1 MKRCAFL
8 TLDERGDYVI
18 DDELAIEPLAALGWD
33 VSTVSWRQRN
43 IPWSEFDA
51 VVIRSTWDYWHDV
64 PGFLDTLAAIERQ
77 ARLANSLE
85 LVRWNLRK
93 TYLRALEEQA
103 VRTVPTEWME
113 QGLLSTELGRC
124 ADRLGTPQ
132 MVIKPIVGANGEDA
146 FRIDA
151 TADGSGYRELEETF
165 RGRGCMVQ
173 PFRARVLEEGEYSLF
188 YFAGEFSHA
197 ILKTP
202 QAGEFRSQEERGARI
217 TSIVPEARL
226 AAAAQRAVEALPART
241 LYARVDLVRNDAD
254 AFEVMELELIEPSL
268 YLRTHADAPT
278 RFARAIDRW
287 FSGAGAAR
295 RPSG

>member
-8 TLDERGDYVI
+8 TLDEQGDFVI
-18 DDELAIEPLAALGWD
+18 DDELAVLPMADLGWE
-33 VSTVSWRQRN
+33 VSTLSWRQAET
-43 IPWSEFDA
+43 PWATFDA

-64 PGFLDTLAAIERQ
+64 PAFLETLSTIGRQ
-77 ARLANSLE
+77 TRLANSLA

-103 VRTVPTEWME
+103 VRTVPSEWME
-113 QGLLSTELGRC
+113 QGLAVAELGRC
-124 ADRLGTPQ
+124 ADRLGSAQ
-132 MVIKPIVGANGEDA
+132 LVIKPIVGANGEDA
-146 FRIDA
+146 FRFDA
-151 TADGSGYRELEETF
+151 AAAGAELRMLEDTF

-188 YFAGEFSHA
+188 YFAGDFSHA

-202 QAGEFRSQEERGARI
+202 RAGEFRSQEERGARI
-217 TSIVPEARL
+217 SPVVPGSRL
-226 AAAAQRAVEALPART
+226 TATGQRAVEALPERP

-254 AFEVMELELIEPSL
+254 EFEVMELELIEPSL
-268 YLRTHADAPT
+268 YLRTDTGAPA

-287 FSGAGAAR
+287 FR
-295 RPSG
+295 